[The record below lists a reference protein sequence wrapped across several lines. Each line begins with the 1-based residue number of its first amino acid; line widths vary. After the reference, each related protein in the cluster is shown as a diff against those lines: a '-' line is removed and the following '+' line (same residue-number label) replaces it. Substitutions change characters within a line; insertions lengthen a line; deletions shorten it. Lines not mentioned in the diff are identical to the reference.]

1 MQVKYLNLG
10 IAVTAALS
18 VLSSGAYAA
27 PCTQGA
33 LTTYLAGGANAGCT
47 VTDKTF
53 SNFSF
58 ASTAGLATAATVT
71 VTPVPTVNNPG
82 LQFNGNFGI
91 PPGVNP
97 GDVTLTFD
105 VAAPAGHPVTDTHTN
120 LFYAAL
126 PPAGAVTDTESVN
139 GMNVFNIIS
148 PATDGNFVFASPLLN
163 LHVVEDI
170 GLVGPTETL
179 SIITKT
185 FSETTVPEPA
195 SLALLGAGLA
205 GLGLIRRRRK
215 AA

>member
-1 MQVKYLNLG
+1 
-10 IAVTAALS
+10 
-18 VLSSGAYAA
+18 
-27 PCTQGA
+27 
-33 LTTYLAGGANAGCT
+33 
-47 VTDKTF
+47 
-53 SNFSF
+53 
-58 ASTAGLATAATVT
+58 
-71 VTPVPTVNNPG
+71 
-82 LQFNGNFGI
+82 
-91 PPGVNP
+91 
-97 GDVTLTFD
+97 
-105 VAAPAGHPVTDTHTN
+105 
-120 LFYAAL
+120 
-126 PPAGAVTDTESVN
+126 
-139 GMNVFNIIS
+139 MNVFNIIS